1 MILNMIWH
9 VVQDAVK
16 CYFVPLSRRS
26 YIYWPIYFNRTL
38 DYHFLWEPV
47 KFWWGS
53 MFLFFEVFQP
63 QNLFILFLFFLKHS
77 YQTLSKIKHLKYSPV
92 KKKKKIFQLSD
103 VYSTIYFRL
112 GKTLIFRNSPVVFLN
127 CTHMSVDIPPVILL
141 RQFLVLAG
149 LIIFLYMCFLGF

>member
-26 YIYWPIYFNRTL
+26 YIYRPIYFNRTL

-92 KKKKKIFQLSD
+92 KKKKRFSSSPMYILQFIFAWGKRWFLEIPLLFF
-103 VYSTIYFRL
+103 STAP
-112 GKTLIFRNSPVVFLN
+112 K
-127 CTHMSVDIPPVILL
+127 
-141 RQFLVLAG
+141 LVLI
-149 LIIFLYMCFLGF
+149 LRRWYYSDSFWSWQDCLFSCICVS